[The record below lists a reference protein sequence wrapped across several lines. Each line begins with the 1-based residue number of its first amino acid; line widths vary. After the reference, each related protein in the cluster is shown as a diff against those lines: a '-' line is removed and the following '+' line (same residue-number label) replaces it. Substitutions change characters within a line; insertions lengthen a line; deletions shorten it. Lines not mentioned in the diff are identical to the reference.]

1 MRTQKALEQ
10 AAAEIKRL
18 RDQQRILTA
27 GAGAGQK
34 AAAEAAAGWEREREE
49 VGLVGGWVFCAP
61 ACRGGVVYYTDIH
74 LSTPPPP
81 PQ

>member
-18 RDQQRILTA
+18 REQQRLLTA

-34 AAAEAAAGWEREREE
+34 AAAEAAVGWQREREE
-49 VGLVGGWVFCAP
+49 VRGFVWGFVWWVGDVCLRMLVEARTLKC
-61 ACRGGVVYYTDIH
+61 
-74 LSTPPPP
+74 
-81 PQ
+81 